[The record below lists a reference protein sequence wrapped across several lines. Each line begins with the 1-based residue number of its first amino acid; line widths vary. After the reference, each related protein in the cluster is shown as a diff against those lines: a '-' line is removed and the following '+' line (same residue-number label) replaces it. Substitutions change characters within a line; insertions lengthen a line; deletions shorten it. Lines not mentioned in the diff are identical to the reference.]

1 LKRTGIQARQIV
13 ILGLVL
19 SASAAAAAPPDA
31 KPNALDAV
39 LRCRSVAEPAARL
52 ACFDSATGTVADLVA
67 HKQVQVVDSESIR
80 QTRRSLFGF
89 ALPRIPLFSGDKPD
103 EQVTDVD
110 AVIASVRE
118 LNPAQI
124 EIRLTD
130 GAVWQT
136 TEAPD
141 WGAPKAGGPVHIRRG
156 LMGSYFLTFKG
167 QQRPVR
173 AMRVG

>member
-1 LKRTGIQARQIV
+1 MGIRAPHIV
-13 ILGLVL
+13 ILGLML
-19 SASAAAAAPPDA
+19 SASGAGAATPDA

-39 LRCRSVAEPAARL
+39 LKCRAVTDPAARL
-52 ACFDSATGTVADLVA
+52 ACFDAATGTVADLVA

-103 EQVTDVD
+103 EQITDVD
-110 AVIASVRE
+110 AVIAGVRE
-118 LNPAQI
+118 MTPAQI
-124 EIRLTD
+124 EIRLSD
-130 GAVWQT
+130 GAVWRT

-156 LMGSYFLTFKG
+156 LMGNYFLTFKG
-167 QQRPVR
+167 QRPVR
-173 AMRVG
+173 AIRVG